1 MDTFCKAAAAVL
13 LAVVLVPAVAKT
25 EKDISVLLTM
35 AVCCLVAAAAF
46 SYLEPVLDLLWELKT
61 LGDLSGEMLGILMKA
76 VGIGLVAEIAGM
88 ICADAGNG
96 SLGKTLQILASTA
109 ILYLSIPL
117 FQAFLTLVQEILGQ
131 L

>member
-1 MDTFCKAAAAVL
+1 MDTFWKAAAAVL
-13 LAVVLVPAVAKT
+13 LAVILVPAVAKT

-46 SYLEPVLDLLWELKT
+46 SYLEPVLDLLWELKA

-96 SLGKTLQILASTA
+96 SLGKTLQILASAA

>member
-1 MDTFCKAAAAVL
+1 MDTFWKAAAAVL

-35 AVCCLVAAAAF
+35 AVCCLVAAAAL
-46 SYLEPVLDLLWELKT
+46 SYLEPVLDLLWELKA

-96 SLGKTLQILASTA
+96 SLGKTLQILASAA

>member
-1 MDTFCKAAAAVL
+1 MDTFWKAAAAVL
-13 LAVVLVPAVAKT
+13 LAVVLVPTVAKT
-25 EKDISVLLTM
+25 EKDISMLLTM

-46 SYLEPVLDLLWELKT
+46 SYLEPVLYLLWELKT

-96 SLGKTLQILASTA
+96 SLGKTLQILASAA

>member
-1 MDTFCKAAAAVL
+1 MDTFWKAAAAVL

-35 AVCCLVAAAAF
+35 AVCCLVAAAAL
-46 SYLEPVLDLLWELKT
+46 SYLEPVLDLLWELKA
-61 LGDLSGEMLGILMKA
+61 LGDLSGEMLEILMKA

>member
-1 MDTFCKAAAAVL
+1 ML

-35 AVCCLVAAAAF
+35 AVCCLVAAAAL
-46 SYLEPVLDLLWELKT
+46 SYLEPVLDLLWELKA
-61 LGDLSGEMLGILMKA
+61 LGDLSGEMLEILMKA

>member
-1 MDTFCKAAAAVL
+1 MDTFWKAAAAVL
-13 LAVVLVPAVAKT
+13 LAVILVPAVAKT
-25 EKDISVLLTM
+25 EKDISMLLTM
-35 AVCCLVAAAAF
+35 AVCCLVAAAAL

-96 SLGKTLQILASTA
+96 SLGKTLQILASAA

>member
-1 MDTFCKAAAAVL
+1 MDTFWKAAAAVL
-13 LAVVLVPAVAKT
+13 LVVVLVPTVAKT
-25 EKDISVLLTM
+25 EKDISMLLTM

-96 SLGKTLQILASTA
+96 SLGKTLQILASAA

>member
-1 MDTFCKAAAAVL
+1 MDTCWKAAAAVL
-13 LAVVLVPAVAKT
+13 LAVILVPAVAKT

-46 SYLEPVLDLLWELKT
+46 SYLEPVLDLLWELKA

-96 SLGKTLQILASTA
+96 SLGKTLQILASAA

>member
-1 MDTFCKAAAAVL
+1 MDTFWKAAAAVL

-35 AVCCLVAAAAF
+35 AVCCLVAAAAL
-46 SYLEPVLDLLWELKT
+46 SYLEPVLDLLWELKA
-61 LGDLSGEMLGILMKA
+61 LGDLSGEMLGVLMKA

-96 SLGKTLQILASTA
+96 SLGKTLQILASAA

-117 FQAFLTLVQEILGQ
+117 FQAFLTLVQEILNQ

>member
-1 MDTFCKAAAAVL
+1 MYTFCKAAAAVL

-35 AVCCLVAAAAF
+35 AVCCLVAAAAL
-46 SYLEPVLDLLWELKT
+46 SYLEPVLDLLWELKA
-61 LGDLSGEMLGILMKA
+61 LGDLSGEMLEILMKA

>member
-1 MDTFCKAAAAVL
+1 MDTFWKAAAAVL
-13 LAVVLVPAVAKT
+13 LAVVLVPTVAKT
-25 EKDISVLLTM
+25 EKDISMLLTM

-96 SLGKTLQILASTA
+96 SLGKTLQILASAA